1 MQKQDLATGQIRS
14 FKRAPIPEAL
24 LGSQRSLHARK
35 GRFNA
40 ERHQNF
46 VRHERGL
53 CGLAGTDGVFPKP
66 VEILPLLANE
76 LRTRVFRKHIIWRD
90 ILSPPRH
97 QMAGHGF
104 VLSGRA
110 LAQQQE
116 CKQGKTD
123 HGEGAAHYW
132 RCIVYGDSFQD
143 RSDSVCEIGVLGVL
157 GILDRCLKAHCTH
170 SAPAVDTLEN
180 HEGPAEQ

>member
-1 MQKQDLATGQIRS
+1 
-14 FKRAPIPEAL
+14 
-24 LGSQRSLHARK
+24 
-35 GRFNA
+35 
-40 ERHQNF
+40 
-46 VRHERGL
+46 
-53 CGLAGTDGVFPKP
+53 
-66 VEILPLLANE
+66 
-76 LRTRVFRKHIIWRD
+76 
-90 ILSPPRH
+90 
-97 QMAGHGF
+97 MAGHGF

-123 HGEGAAHYW
+123 HGEGAARYW
-132 RCIVYGDSFQD
+132 RSIVYGDSVQD
-143 RSDSVCEIGVLGVL
+143 RSDSVCEIGVL